1 MIDFVKAHYGKA
13 AAFLVAWVA
22 EAQVGL
28 SGYLKA
34 ALAALG
40 LGG

>member
-1 MIDFVKAHYGKA
+1 MVDFIKAHYGKA
-13 AAFLVAWVA
+13 VAFFIAWVA

-28 SGYLKA
+28 TGYLKA

-40 LGG
+40 ISH

>member
-1 MIDFVKAHYGKA
+1 MVDFAKAHYGKLVS
-13 AAFLVAWVA
+13 FLTGWVA

-28 SGYLKA
+28 SGYIKA

-40 LGG
+40 ISH